1 MYSNVGVVVVVGSIH
16 WPARINVCSMKR
28 RRRRSSVGT
37 WELNLS
43 NSPRKDLS
51 EFLYLLHLELGHHQL
66 LVGMGLF
73 GLWILYF
80 GQWLGECGGG
90 QGGGR
95 RFWHGC

>member
-1 MYSNVGVVVVVGSIH
+1 
-16 WPARINVCSMKR
+16 MKR
-28 RRRRSSVGT
+28 RWRRSSVGT

-90 QGGGR
+90 RGGGG